1 MLRIALSMFN
11 EDYVTF
17 PKDDIARPSGL
28 SMPLWANKTGGTGT
42 RSG

>member
-17 PKDDIARPSGL
+17 PKDDIARTSGL
-28 SMPLWANKTGGTGT
+28 SMPLWVNKTGGTGT